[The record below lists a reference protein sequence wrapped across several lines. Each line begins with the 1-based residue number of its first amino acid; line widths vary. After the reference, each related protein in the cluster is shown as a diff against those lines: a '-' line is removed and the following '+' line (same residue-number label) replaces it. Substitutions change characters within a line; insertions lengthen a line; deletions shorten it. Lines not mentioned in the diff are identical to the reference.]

1 MKKLKKSFYR
11 FAVLGGDM
19 RQVYLADIL
28 EEKGQEVK
36 RYGLETETESSASL
50 KEVLETADVI
60 AAPVPFLKKDVVFCK
75 NPQEKFQTELQRE
88 NILKLVRPGS
98 VLFAG
103 GIPAEYEKKAA
114 KKGIVCVDYLKDEY
128 TAMENTVAA
137 AEGLLA
143 EAICRSSRNLF
154 GSSCLVLGYGRCG
167 STLVSYLKKF
177 SCHVTVAEKEEKV
190 RARAGLLADRVI
202 APSKL
207 PLYLGSVQYIFN
219 TAPAMVLPRALLEY
233 VSADALILDMA
244 SAPGGVDYQAAEEK
258 KLQAV
263 LLPGLPG
270 RYAPYSSA
278 EILAK
283 FIFRYME

>member
-1 MKKLKKSFYR
+1 
-11 FAVLGGDM
+11 M

-154 GSSCLVLGYGRCG
+154 GSSCLSGAGIWKMWKHTGILSEKIFLPCDSGRKG
-167 STLVSYLKKF
+167 GKGQSQG
-177 SCHVTVAEKEEKV
+177 
-190 RARAGLLADRVI
+190 RAFGRPGD
-202 APSKL
+202 S
-207 PLYLGSVQYIFN
+207 
-219 TAPAMVLPRALLEY
+219 AL
-233 VSADALILDMA
+233 
-244 SAPGGVDYQAAEEK
+244 
-258 KLQAV
+258 
-263 LLPGLPG
+263 
-270 RYAPYSSA
+270 
-278 EILAK
+278 
-283 FIFRYME
+283 

>member
-1 MKKLKKSFYR
+1 
-11 FAVLGGDM
+11 M

-114 KKGIVCVDYLKDEY
+114 KKGIVCVDYLKDEQWR
-128 TAMENTVAA
+128 TRLRLQKGFLRKPFAAVPGIFLEVPVWCWDMEDV
-137 AEGLLA
+137 
-143 EAICRSSRNLF
+143 EAHW
-154 GSSCLVLGYGRCG
+154 
-167 STLVSYLKKF
+167 YL
-177 SCHVTVAEKEEKV
+177 
-190 RARAGLLADRVI
+190 I
-202 APSKL
+202 
-207 PLYLGSVQYIFN
+207 
-219 TAPAMVLPRALLEY
+219 
-233 VSADALILDMA
+233 
-244 SAPGGVDYQAAEEK
+244 
-258 KLQAV
+258 
-263 LLPGLPG
+263 
-270 RYAPYSSA
+270 
-278 EILAK
+278 
-283 FIFRYME
+283 

>member
-1 MKKLKKSFYR
+1 M
-11 FAVLGGDM
+11 
-19 RQVYLADIL
+19 
-28 EEKGQEVK
+28 
-36 RYGLETETESSASL
+36 
-50 KEVLETADVI
+50 
-60 AAPVPFLKKDVVFCK
+60 VFCK

>member
-1 MKKLKKSFYR
+1 
-11 FAVLGGDM
+11 M

-143 EAICRSSRNLF
+143 EVICRSSRNLF

-177 SCHVTVAEKEEKV
+177 SCHVTVAEKEEKGQSQG
-190 RARAGLLADRVI
+190 RGFWQTDSALSCPFIWGLC
-202 APSKL
+202 S
-207 PLYLGSVQYIFN
+207 IF
-219 TAPAMVLPRALLEY
+219 LIRLLLWCCPEHCWN
-233 VSADALILDMA
+233 MC
-244 SAPGGVDYQAAEEK
+244 
-258 KLQAV
+258 LQM
-263 LLPGLPG
+263 
-270 RYAPYSSA
+270 R
-278 EILAK
+278 
-283 FIFRYME
+283 

>member
-1 MKKLKKSFYR
+1 
-11 FAVLGGDM
+11 M

-88 NILKLVRPGS
+88 NILELVRPGS

-177 SCHVTVAEKEEKV
+177 FLPCDSGRKGGKGQSQG
-190 RARAGLLADRVI
+190 RAFGRPGD
-202 APSKL
+202 S
-207 PLYLGSVQYIFN
+207 
-219 TAPAMVLPRALLEY
+219 AL
-233 VSADALILDMA
+233 
-244 SAPGGVDYQAAEEK
+244 
-258 KLQAV
+258 
-263 LLPGLPG
+263 
-270 RYAPYSSA
+270 
-278 EILAK
+278 
-283 FIFRYME
+283 